1 MDLSLL
7 KDSLSDFATLG
18 KNLGPAL
25 KNIPE
30 LLLDIIAF
38 FQGFGDNVDDTS
50 DAAGNLSS

>member
-7 KDSLSDFATLG
+7 KDNLSDFATLG

-30 LLLDIIAF
+30 LLIDIVNF
-38 FQGFGDNVDDTS
+38 FTNFGDLAEDTS
-50 DAAGNLSS
+50 DTAGSLSS

>member
-25 KNIPE
+25 QNIPG
-30 LLLDIIAF
+30 LLTSIINF
-38 FQGFGDNVDDTS
+38 LQGFGDNAETTGE
-50 DAAGNLSS
+50 AAGNLSS

>member
-25 KNIPE
+25 QNIPT
-30 LLLDIIAF
+30 LLTSIINF
-38 FQGFGDNVDDTS
+38 VQNFGNLTETTGE
-50 DAAGNLSS
+50 AAGNLSS